1 MSALLRKYRKYR
13 IFGCAMTQDEAV
25 WHANESTRENYPR
38 VSYATNQRV
47 SYATNQEEATHLT
60 RIWLRPD
67 DASDRQTGS

>member
-38 VSYATNQRV
+38 VSYATNQ
-47 SYATNQEEATHLT
+47 EEATHLT